1 MILLLIFFLFRKDGQ
16 RQDADSRI
24 KALDNIVAQKEAEIG
39 SLSDDILRLENIKS
53 KARIDTIYI
62 QLPAKRQKAATLPPM
77 QRDSMFNATTDTVGL
92 DKSLE
97 PLLMVEPYR
106 IAASNVLFTDLGE
119 RMKII
124 ELQKN
129 VIDTLEQN
137 VSKQEDRFNA
147 SEKRGDALEEIGEV
161 LNEDRKKLK
170 KENWVLKYV
179 VTPIALVIGLLMG

>member
-1 MILLLIFFLFRKDGQ
+1 MIFFVFRKDGQ

-53 KARIDTIYI
+53 KTRIDTVYI
-62 QLPAKRQKAATLPPM
+62 QLPAKRQKAATLPPI
-77 QRDSMFNATTDTVGL
+77 QRDSMFNATTDTVEL
-92 DKSLE
+92 DKPLE

-129 VIDTLEQN
+129 VIDTLYQN
-137 VSKQEDRFNA
+137 VGKQEERFKA
-147 SEKRGDALEEIGEV
+147 SEEKSDALEEKSEV

-170 KENWVLKYV
+170 KENWFLKYV
-179 VTPIALVIGLLMG
+179 VAPIALVIGLLMG